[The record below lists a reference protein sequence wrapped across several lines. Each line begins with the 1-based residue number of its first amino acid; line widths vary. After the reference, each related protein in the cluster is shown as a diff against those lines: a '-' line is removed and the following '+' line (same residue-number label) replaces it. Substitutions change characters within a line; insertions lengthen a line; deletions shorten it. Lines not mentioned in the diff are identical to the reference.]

1 MKKMQQL
8 RQHFRAQGREQFKTF
23 IKEFRDLFQDKET
36 TRKEAREIII
46 EKYKDIV
53 NTFDS

>member
-8 RQHFRAQGREQFKTF
+8 RQHFR
-23 IKEFRDLFQDKET
+23 EFRDLFQDKET